1 MKHEAFTIDD
11 RMVGDLSCVWVFEQ
25 MAHRKCTVVSSLS
38 VPKTAQ
44 VYQALRKL
52 LDSATLQPGDRLPAM
67 RSMAQEHDA
76 NIHAVYSA
84 IRQLEHEGLVVSEHG
99 RGVFVTKSSPALRN
113 ILLLN
118 RTQGHM
124 WADLTQHF
132 VERFSKE
139 PQYRLMV
146 DMVPSPESGMLPMFR
161 EKLQSLP
168 ASGIE
173 TVIFNGLA
181 ENHIRLV
188 LDDIPTS
195 VQKMCI
201 FSRNSIGRSNISGVS
216 SDWYHGGYI
225 AGRHLLDIGCKN
237 IVVITPTLV
246 NQQGGIVIGATA
258 AMEENPGD
266 ARIDPFYCK
275 GFVEDIHANFDALLK
290 QFPKVDGIFTHGDF
304 LAVPLIK
311 HLQALGRRV
320 PDDIAVVGYY
330 NTPWV
335 DLSEPALTSVDPCNM
350 VISDQAI
357 DMALAGD
364 FISQRIVHPKLVIRG
379 STRR

>member
-1 MKHEAFTIDD
+1 MTPG
-11 RMVGDLSCVWVFEQ
+11 VLSCVRVFEQ
-25 MAHRKCTVVSSLS
+25 IHPRKRVPVSSVS
-38 VPKTAQ
+38 VPKSAQ
-44 VYQALRKL
+44 VYQSLRKL
-52 LDSATLQPGDRLPAM
+52 LDSQTLGPGDRLPAM
-67 RSMAQEHDA
+67 RSVAQEHGV

-84 IRQLEHEGLVVSEHG
+84 VRRLEHEGLVTSEHG
-99 RGVFVTKSSPALRN
+99 RGVFVAKSPVTIRN
-113 ILLLN
+113 VLLLN

-146 DMVPSPESGMLPMFR
+146 DTVPSPESGMLPMFR

-173 TVIFNGLA
+173 TIIFNGLA
-181 ENHIRLV
+181 ENHINSV
-188 LDDIPTS
+188 LDDIPHG

-201 FSRNSIGRSNISGVS
+201 FSRNAIGASTIASVS
-216 SDWYHGGYI
+216 SDWYHGGYV
-225 AGRHLLDIGCKN
+225 AGRHLLDVGCKN
-237 IVVITPTLV
+237 IVVIAPTLI
-246 NQQGGIVIGATA
+246 NQQAGIVVGATA
-258 AMEENPGD
+258 AVDENPNG

-275 GFVEDIHANFDALLK
+275 GFVDDIRNNLDALLK

-311 HLQALGRRV
+311 HLQAQGRRV
-320 PDDIAVVGYY
+320 PEDVAVVGYY

-335 DLSEPALTSVDPCNM
+335 DLSEPALTSVDP
-350 VISDQAI
+350 VIVNIADKAI

-364 FISQRIVHPKLVIRG
+364 FISQHIVHPKLVMRG